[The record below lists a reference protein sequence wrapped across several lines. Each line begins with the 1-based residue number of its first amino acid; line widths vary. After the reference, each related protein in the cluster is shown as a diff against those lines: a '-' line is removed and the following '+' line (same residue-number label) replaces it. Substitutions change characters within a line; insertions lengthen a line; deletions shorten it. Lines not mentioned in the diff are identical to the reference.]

1 MYLHHFVTFEFL
13 SVASVLHSRE
23 ADPEEVLLNLGFG
36 KSETLA
42 KIPAR
47 FLKHKSKVRIGWV
60 SRNWFDDKC
69 CGQAKGITVDT
80 FIAKQE
86 DLVNRFESGSFGYRG
101 LQGQLVL

>member
-1 MYLHHFVTFEFL
+1 MFC

-47 FLKHKSKVRIGWV
+47 FLKHKSRVRNKINR
-60 SRNWFDDKC
+60 SRVIISNTE
-69 CGQAKGITVDT
+69 QARGITVDT
-80 FIAKQE
+80 FIAQQE

-101 LQGQLVL
+101 LQGW